1 MGQQTIYS
9 NSIEDTI
16 ETNLKK
22 VCKNAEKYSLKKRFM
37 LGKESSRFTIEED
50 LLIKEILAT
59 GNECLINCIHKN
71 C

>member
-9 NSIEDTI
+9 NTVEDTI
-16 ETNLKK
+16 NKNLKK

-37 LGKESSRFTIEED
+37 LGEETDPIIVEED
-50 LLIKEILAT
+50 LIIKEMLAT
-59 GNECLINCIHKN
+59 GNECLINCIHKK